1 MKLFIGHY
9 CDDILDDLI
18 QAAVKNDGAII
29 CPSYMYIKTILA
41 RIKDI
46 TDKQIP
52 IYSVTDGNL
61 QIDNP
66 SNVYVYKMDEC
77 ISALLGCTVAGASV
91 SVDAPDGF
99 CTQKDIKKFS
109 KTLDK

>member
-9 CDDILDDLI
+9 CDDVLDNLV
-18 QAAVKNDGAII
+18 QEAVKNNGAII
-29 CPSYMYIKTILA
+29 CPCHTHIKTINA

-52 IYSVTDGNL
+52 VYSVTDGNV

-66 SNVYVYKMDEC
+66 SNVYVYKIDEC
-77 ISALLGCTVAGASV
+77 ISALLGCSVEGASI
-91 SVDAPDGF
+91 SIDAPDGF
-99 CTQKDIKKFS
+99 CTQKDIKNFS
-109 KTLDK
+109 KNS